1 MPAVRAAERGRPPA
15 SGLTCRLPRVHVT
28 RTDPTRPRDKPKKA
42 VVHKNKMKGAGLKKR
57 NTHALYELAKEAK
70 YPRTAEGLSQVGI
83 YRPRTKAVPVD
94 ADVSELHSSL
104 KTFWEDE
111 DIDGGVYPEHATIV
125 LGSRVRLWA
134 HETHADIGFAVGH
147 PKQDGKARWGA
158 RAGLHAPGPAPS
170 CPSRLVFL
178 CQSLAGSS

>member
-15 SGLTCRLPRVHVT
+15 AGLTCRLPRVHVT

-42 VVHKNKMKGAGLKKR
+42 VVHKNKMKGARLKKR
-57 NTHALYELAKEAK
+57 NTHALYDLAKEAK

-104 KTFWEDE
+104 KTFWEGE
-111 DIDGGVYPEHATIV
+111 DIDGGVYPADAIIV
-125 LGSRVRLWA
+125 LGSCVRLWA
-134 HETHADIGFAVGH
+134 HQTHVDIGLAVGH
-147 PKQDGKARWGA
+147 P
-158 RAGLHAPGPAPS
+158 
-170 CPSRLVFL
+170 
-178 CQSLAGSS
+178 SLNDQRR